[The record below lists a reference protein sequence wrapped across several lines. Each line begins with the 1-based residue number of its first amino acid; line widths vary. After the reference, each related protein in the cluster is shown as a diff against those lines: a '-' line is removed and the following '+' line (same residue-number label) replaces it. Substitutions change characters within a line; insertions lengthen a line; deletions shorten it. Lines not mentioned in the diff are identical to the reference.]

1 MLDKQIEKL
10 RRRTFTVEFKVE
22 AVKLKRE
29 QRLSYA
35 EVGRR
40 LDVLPKLVQQGE
52 KQYDAGELSPE
63 KAKRQITPERQEIA
77 EYDYLA
83 AAVADEPGPLQ
94 HVRSRGNGRPMNT

>member
-22 AVKLKRE
+22 AVKLKRD

-40 LDVLPKLVQQGE
+40 LDVLPKLIQQWE

-63 KAKRQITPERQEIA
+63 KAKRQITPERQELSELRAQLARLKMENAI
-77 EYDYLA
+77 LKKA
-83 AAVADEPGPLQ
+83 AAYFARESL
-94 HVRSRGNGRPMNT
+94 